1 MNAAGTH
8 CLHLKK
14 KIMKPWNTFLTAKML
29 DLWKQRKKE
38 QITTTYLKYPRSHP
52 WHYSIMTRIT
62 SKPGLKGF
70 QWYSLGKCVTW
81 WGRHCGSK

>member
-14 KIMKPWNTFLTAKML
+14 KKMKPWNTFLTAKML

-38 QITTTYLKYPRSHP
+38 QITTTYLKYPRLHP
-52 WHYSIMTRIT
+52 WH
-62 SKPGLKGF
+62 
-70 QWYSLGKCVTW
+70 
-81 WGRHCGSK
+81 